1 MKKFPYTK
9 TESFDEAIARFK
21 RNYDDAPDEYL
32 KEYWQKQINN
42 VVIRKEITTKAAQAI
57 IESIKKKTVKEI
69 RLIYPALLNC
79 KEESRYFQF
88 RIKKRVNA
96 VDVINEFGR
105 NMQSINVTCKDGIV
119 RIFEIKIE
127 AFWGRIPNRKVTP
140 LKLVNVY
147 FSPRDQTKK
156 DNQISVE

>member
-9 TESFDEAIARFK
+9 AENFDETIARFK
-21 RNYDDAPDEYL
+21 RNSEEAPDEYL
-32 KEYWQKQINN
+32 KNYWQEQIHNM
-42 VVIRKEITTKAAQAI
+42 VFRKEVTIKAAQEI
-57 IESIKKKTVKEI
+57 IESIKRKTVKEI

-105 NMQSINVTCKDGIV
+105 NMQSINVTCKDRIV

-147 FSPRDQTKK
+147 FSPTDQTKM
-156 DNQISVE
+156 DNQIPF